1 MAAASTSPVVAAHVH
16 ETQDERWIEIMAFRD
31 CEIGGVREAG
41 TNPVRD
47 SAWIIYR
54 IEVS

>member
-1 MAAASTSPVVAAHVH
+1 MWRLMSTRYKMK
-16 ETQDERWIEIMAFRD
+16 RWIEIVVFRD
-31 CEIGGVREAG
+31 CEIGAVREAG